1 MDSHIHLLKR
11 GSMMLSQSQIQ
22 TFKTELLKQK
32 QHIEERLNDQAFIPY
47 SLRDSVD
54 ELSLA
59 DNHPGDLGTELY
71 EREKDISLYEH
82 LRSELTDVNEALQK
96 IENGTFG
103 ICEISGEEI
112 PYERLEALPTA
123 KTTLEHAH
131 DQHIS
136 SSNRDYDRPVEEEIL
151 LPPFARD
158 PKDRSMM
165 YDAEDALQDVERYG
179 SSQTPSDF
187 EFNNIQEYENAFTE
201 SYENVGYVEEFENF
215 IGTDIYG
222 NNRTVYPTKKHEQY
236 EKELDDYEEQALN
249 GELSE
254 IDVKDID
261 KY

>member
-1 MDSHIHLLKR
+1 
-11 GSMMLSQSQIQ
+11 MLSQSQIQ
-22 TFKTELLKQK
+22 TFKNELLKQK
-32 QHIEERLNDQAFIPY
+32 EHIEERLNDPAFTPY

-71 EREKDISLYEH
+71 EREKDISLHEH
-82 LRSELTDVNEALQK
+82 LRNELTDVNIALQK
-96 IENGTFG
+96 IENGTYG

-112 PYERLEALPTA
+112 PLERLEALPTA
-123 KTTLEHAH
+123 KAMIEHTH

-136 SSNRDYDRPVEEEIL
+136 SSNREYDRPIEEEIL
-151 LPPFARD
+151 NPPFSRD

-165 YDAEDALQDVERYG
+165 YDPEDSLQDVERYG

-187 EFNNIQEYENAFTE
+187 EFNNIEEYEDTYTE

-215 IGTDIYG
+215 IGTDIHG
-222 NNRTVYPTKKHEQY
+222 KNRTVYPTKKHEQY
-236 EKELDDYEEQALN
+236 EQDLDDYEEQALN

-254 IDVKDID
+254 IDVKDIE

>member
-1 MDSHIHLLKR
+1 
-11 GSMMLSQSQIQ
+11 MMLSQSQIQ
-22 TFKTELLKQK
+22 SFKSELLNQK
-32 QHIEERLNDQAFIPY
+32 QHIEERLNDPAFTPY

-59 DNHPGDLGTELY
+59 DNHPGDLGTELF
-71 EREKDISLYEH
+71 EREKDISLHEH
-82 LRSELTDVNEALQK
+82 LRNELIDVEHALQK

-103 ICEISGEEI
+103 ICEVSGEEI
-112 PYERLEALPTA
+112 PFERLEALPTA
-123 KTTLEHAH
+123 RTMVEHAH

-136 SSNRDYDRPVEEEIL
+136 SSNREYDRPIEEKIL
-151 LPPFARD
+151 RPPYGRD
-158 PKDRSMM
+158 PKDYSMM

-187 EFNNIQEYENAFTE
+187 EFNNIQDYENTYTE

-222 NNRTVYPTKKHEQY
+222 QNRTVYPSKKHEQY

>member
-1 MDSHIHLLKR
+1 
-11 GSMMLSQSQIQ
+11 MMLSQTQLQTLKSNLLQQKKHIQ
-22 TFKTELLKQK
+22 
-32 QHIEERLNDQAFIPY
+32 ERLEDPAFTPY

-59 DNHPGDLGTELY
+59 DNHPGDLGTELF
-71 EREKDISLYEH
+71 EREKDITLHEH
-82 LRSELTDVNEALQK
+82 LRNELIDVDAALQK
-96 IENGTFG
+96 IENGTYG
-103 ICEISGEEI
+103 ICEVSGEEI
-112 PYERLEALPTA
+112 PFDRLEALPTA
-123 KTTLEHAH
+123 KTMIEHAH

-136 SSNRDYDRPVEEEIL
+136 SSNREYDRPIEEEVL
-151 LPPFARD
+151 TPPFARD
-158 PKDRSMM
+158 KKDRSMM
-165 YDAEDALQDVERYG
+165 YDAEDSLQDVERYG

-187 EFNNIQEYENAFTE
+187 EFNNIQEYNDTYTE

-249 GELSE
+249 GELDS
-254 IDVKDID
+254 IDAKDID

>member
-1 MDSHIHLLKR
+1 
-11 GSMMLSQSQIQ
+11 MMLSQSQIQ
-22 TFKTELLKQK
+22 TFKNELLKQK
-32 QHIEERLNDQAFIPY
+32 QHIEERLNDPAFTPY

-59 DNHPGDLGTELY
+59 DNHPGDLGTELF
-71 EREKDISLYEH
+71 EREKDISLHEH
-82 LRSELTDVNEALQK
+82 LRNELIDVNVALEK
-96 IENGTFG
+96 IENGTYG
-103 ICEISGEEI
+103 ICEVSGEEI
-112 PYERLEALPTA
+112 PFERLQALPTA
-123 KTTLEHAH
+123 KAMIEHTH

-136 SSNRDYDRPVEEEIL
+136 SSSIRYDRPVEEEVL
-151 LPPFARD
+151 NPPFSRD

-179 SSQTPSDF
+179 NSQTPSDF
-187 EFNNIQEYENAFTE
+187 EFNNIEEYGSTFTE

-222 NNRTVYPTKKHEQY
+222 KNQTVYPTKKHEQY
-236 EKELDDYEEQALN
+236 EQDLDDYEEQALN

-254 IDVKDID
+254 IDVKDIE